1 MGLTVQ
7 KKALIMFRV
16 MMEKS
21 EVFGVEIFRRKR
33 RMISRVLV
41 EMPFKPSTKDYPSF
55 CIS

>member
-7 KKALIMFRV
+7 KEAVIMFWV
-16 MMEKS
+16 IMEKS
-21 EVFGVEIFRRKR
+21 EVSGMEIMRRKH

-41 EMPFKPSTKDYPSF
+41 EMAFKPSTKDYPSF

>member
-1 MGLTVQ
+1 MDLTLQ
-7 KKALIMFRV
+7 KEAVIMFWV

-21 EVFGVEIFRRKR
+21 ELFGVEIFRRKR